1 MGGKKPPTRIDWTIG
16 IDSTVPTFNYV
27 EGGPRN
33 SAPEVVWN
41 TSPPR
46 VYLHVRFFICVN
58 STTLLRNQTSTTGP
72 EKLHCKNPQKL
83 FLQKKQSTTGPEKLH
98 YQNFQKLFLQEKQ
111 STTGHWSR
119 KNPLPKIPQKLFLQ
133 EKLHCQKSLRKG
145 FNLSSL
151 VFLGPIFTFFGPRCW
166 GRNGPWALQRRLVLI
181 PSSPQQKGSHTLPQF
196 NSSPLKSYQNPNRQV
211 VVLQPPNFFRGYV
224 ETSGGV

>member
-1 MGGKKPPTRIDWTIG
+1 M
-16 IDSTVPTFNYV
+16 
-27 EGGPRN
+27 
-33 SAPEVVWN
+33 
-41 TSPPR
+41 
-46 VYLHVRFFICVN
+46 YLHVRFFICVN

-72 EKLHCKNPQKL
+72 EKLYCKNPQKL

-151 VFLGPIFTFFGPRCW
+151 VFLGANFHLLRATVLRKKWAVGLATTLGAYPI
-166 GRNGPWALQRRLVLI
+166 I
-181 PSSPQQKGSHTLPQF
+181 PPTKGVP
-196 NSSPLKSYQNPNRQV
+196 Y
-211 VVLQPPNFFRGYV
+211 PPAV
-224 ETSGGV
+224 